1 MWLLAVAGDSPPC
14 RVQELGVES
23 VTQIP
28 HSRAFWLTWSH
39 VSTVMQG
46 PTPESRFSQVSEFWK
61 LRIWK
66 RSPCAKEGNL
76 MFSRAAPSNKA
87 SNEAVNYL
95 QCGQS
100 ELRCTVSIKC
110 ILDFK
115 DLVWKRVITFYVDY
129 AGEIVIF
136 WSNWVKENILL
147 KSVSCKLLCIEW
159 TRSYWVAQDTIFNNL
174 CKPRWKYKKEYIYNW
189 ITLMHSK
196 N

>member
-1 MWLLAVAGDSPPC
+1 MTPHRAVFRSWEWRVWPKYHTHVLSGSLGVVCPLWC
-14 RVQELGVES
+14 RVQ
-23 VTQIP
+23 P
-28 HSRAFWLTWSH
+28 
-39 VSTVMQG
+39 
-46 PTPESRFSQVSEFWK
+46 PESRFSQVSEFWK
-61 LRIWK
+61 LRIRK

-87 SNEAVNYL
+87 SNRPSNEAVNYL
-95 QCGQS
+95 HCGQS

-159 TRSYWVAQDTIFNNL
+159 IRSYWVAQDTVLNNL
-174 CKPRWKYKKEYIYNW
+174 YKPRWKYEKEYIYNW

>member
-1 MWLLAVAGDSPPC
+1 
-14 RVQELGVES
+14 
-23 VTQIP
+23 
-28 HSRAFWLTWSH
+28 
-39 VSTVMQG
+39 
-46 PTPESRFSQVSEFWK
+46 
-61 LRIWK
+61 
-66 RSPCAKEGNL
+66 

-87 SNEAVNYL
+87 SNRPSNKAVNYL

-100 ELRCTVSIKC
+100 ELRCTVNIKC

-174 CKPRWKYKKEYIYNW
+174 YKPRWKYEKEYIY
-189 ITLMHSK
+189 ITELLWCTAKINNIENQLYLNKINLEKVNINCFILLFFS
-196 N
+196 NIVTTI